1 VRALRITGLLLALVG
16 LGAGQ
21 AQAAAPARIVGPA
34 GVVLPQS
41 PAGLSV
47 ETDVLNTW
55 WKLGTCRSPAR
66 EALRM
71 AGRPEIRIGGNSQ
84 DRLWPTAPLPQGQRQ
99 VADAAFFHAV
109 RCVGATGSPVLLGLN
124 LLGRD
129 PQAAGDIL
137 AAAGGLVPRGRLT
150 IAVGNE
156 PNLYGNR
163 LPDPGGYAGY
173 GALYGQF
180 LGDLRARF
188 GSFLPP
194 IAGPDA
200 ATWRWIPET
209 AQYIGDWHPAQADV
223 HLYGLNGCRQL
234 PGYVAYPTIG
244 QLLDPAASTQL
255 VRNVEPALQ
264 AARAAGIP
272 AVLSET
278 NSVACR
284 GVHGVSDAYPSAL
297 WALGLLGD
305 ATTAG
310 FRRLQ
315 FHTSIGFYDAF
326 MVTPQ
331 GTVIF
336 RPLWTAIVLADA
348 LWPEGTRPLRVVGPL
363 QQGLGAWAAR
373 RPDRSIAVL
382 VVNRDLVRSRRLV
395 LRTAARRGELGRVTA
410 RGAFSIA
417 LNGRQLVWTRGRPR
431 WRGRQRVDR
440 ARLRGGRLR
449 LTLAPGTAAWLVLD
463 PRPGEP
469 TPATLTAGPHA
480 LPRGA
485 AARQRQ
491 S

>member
-1 VRALRITGLLLALVG
+1 VRARRVAGVLLVVAGLAV
-16 LGAGQ
+16 
-21 AQAAAPARIVGPA
+21 AAPARAVVRIVGPA
-34 GVVLPQS
+34 GVVLPAS

-55 WKLGTCRSPAR
+55 WKLGSCRSPAR
-66 EALRM
+66 EVLRM

-84 DRLWPTAPLPQGQRQ
+84 DRLWPRAPLPSGQRQ
-99 VADAAFFHAV
+99 VADPAFFHAV
-109 RCVGATGSPVLLGLN
+109 RCVGATGSPILLGLN

-129 PQAAGDIL
+129 PGATGDLL
-137 AAAGGLVPRGRLT
+137 AAAGGLVPRGQLT

-163 LPDPGGYAGY
+163 LPAPGDYPGY
-173 GALYGQF
+173 GTLYGQF
-180 LGDLRARF
+180 LSDLRSRF
-188 GSFLPP
+188 GTFLPP

-209 AQYIGDWHPAQADV
+209 AQYIRDWHPAQADV

-234 PGYVAYPTIG
+234 PGYVAYPTIA
-244 QLLDPAASTQL
+244 QLLDPTASTVL

-264 AARAAGIP
+264 AAREARIP
-272 AVLSET
+272 AVVSET

-284 GVHGVSDAYPSAL
+284 GVHGVSDGYPSAL

-310 FRRLQ
+310 FTRLQ

-326 MVTPQ
+326 LVSPQ
-331 GTVIF
+331 GGVTF

-348 LWPEGTRPLRVVGPL
+348 LWPGGTRPLRVVGPL
-363 QQGLGAWAAR
+363 EQGLGAWAAR
-373 RPDRSIAVL
+373 RPDGGLAVL
-382 VVNRDLVRSRRLV
+382 LVNRDLVHARRLV
-395 LRTAARRGELGRVTA
+395 LRTAARRSQLGRVTA

-417 LNGRQLVWTRGRPR
+417 LNARQLVWSAGAPR

-440 ARLRGGRLR
+440 PPIRRHRLRVA
-449 LTLAPGTAAWLVLD
+449 LAPGTAAWLVLD
-463 PRPGEP
+463 GVPGAP
-469 TPATLTAGPHA
+469 TPGTLTA
-480 LPRGA
+480 R
-485 AARQRQ
+485 
-491 S
+491 

>member
-1 VRALRITGLLLALVG
+1 MRALRVTVVVLAL
-16 LGAGQ
+16 AGV
-21 AQAAAPARIVGPA
+21 AGDAATARADVRITGPA
-34 GVVLPQS
+34 GIVLPPS

-55 WKLGTCRSPAR
+55 WKPGSCRSPAR

-99 VADAAFFHAV
+99 VADASFFHAV
-109 RCVGATGSPVLLGLN
+109 RCAGATGSPILLGLN

-129 PQAAGDIL
+129 PQATGDIL

-156 PNLYGNR
+156 PNLYGTR

-173 GALYGQF
+173 GELYGQF
-180 LGDLRARF
+180 LANLRSRF
-188 GSFLPP
+188 GTFLPP
-194 IAGPDA
+194 VAGPDA

-209 AQYIGDWHPAQADV
+209 AQYIRDWHPAQADV

-255 VRNVEPALQ
+255 VRDVEPALQ

-331 GTVIF
+331 GTVTF
-336 RPLWTAIVLADA
+336 RPLWTAILLADA
-348 LWPEGTRPLRVVGPL
+348 LWPGGTRPLRIAGTL
-363 QQGLGAWAAR
+363 EQGLGAWAAR
-373 RPDRSIAVL
+373 RPDHSLAVL
-382 VVNRDLVRSRRLV
+382 VVNRDLVHARRLV
-395 LRTAARRGELGRVTA
+395 LRTAARRADLGRVTA

-417 LNGRQLVWTRGRPR
+417 LDARQLVWSRGRPR
-431 WRGRQRVDR
+431 WRGRQRVDHPPIR
-440 ARLRGGRLR
+440 RRRLR

-463 PRPGEP
+463 GRGGSP
-469 TPATLTAGPHA
+469 TPATLTA
-480 LPRGA
+480 R
-485 AARQRQ
+485 
-491 S
+491 